1 MKILRRKSPEA
12 EGIDGYAASGV
23 QVIRRIQI
31 TQERETIS
39 VLVRGR
45 APSAEGKQAVEIAGQ
60 EPDLAEL
67 SPSVEEPDR
76 DRP

>member
-1 MKILRRKSPEA
+1 MKILRRKAPEA

-45 APSAEGKQAVEIAGQ
+45 APSAEGKPAVESARQ
-60 EPDLAEL
+60 RPDLAEL
-67 SPSVEEPDR
+67 SPAAEEPDR

>member
-12 EGIDGYAASGV
+12 EGVDGRPASGT

-31 TQERETIS
+31 TQVREIIS

-45 APSAEGKQAVEIAGQ
+45 APSAEGKPAVESARQ
-60 EPDLAEL
+60 RPDLAEL
-67 SPSVEEPDR
+67 SPAAEEPDR